1 MIKSD
6 EAVFPLKLTANER
19 KLLLAEPGSLE
30 KSLQHKLDGASGR
43 KPFLV
48 TPNEM
53 RSLVNC
59 ISDLV
64 MHCDRK
70 SKLTVLRAISEKV
83 STLLDI
89 HGGQEPRTLSFADAQ
104 DNRLVLDHTLEI
116 ARAGADAIGVAEE
129 LRIKTKPLE
138 DFRLS
143 PPHLHV
149 LLELHSLS
157 KSAKSKLRKATPKL
171 TVAEVGDLALAA
183 AEEIPDAEPQQQV
196 ALLIVVHHL
205 LDRLHGGIA
214 AQAIPFSERGAPGR
228 PMSASKEL
236 YQFKITLMNIEPPI
250 WRRIQVQ
257 DGTLDELHEHIQTA
271 MGWTNSHLHQF
282 TINGQLYG
290 DPELMNQDDYGDE
303 FEIMDSTATLLSDI
317 VPSGKKS
324 FSFRYE
330 YDFGDSWY
338 HEIVFESRPPL
349 KKKKYPLCLE
359 GERACPPEDVGG
371 RWGYETF
378 LAAIE
383 DPKHEDHEMYA
394 EWAGDFDPEEFS
406 AVQATKDMQEGLTGD
421 RWKIEFR

>member
-89 HGGQEPRTLSFADAQ
+89 HGGQEPRTLSFASAQ

-116 ARAGADAIGVAEE
+116 AHSVAEAIAVAEE
-129 LRIKTKPLE
+129 LRIKTKPLA

-143 PPHLHV
+143 PPHLEA
-149 LLELHSLS
+149 LLELPSLS
-157 KSAKSKLRKATPKL
+157 QSAKSKLRKEPLKL
-171 TVAEVGDLALAA
+171 TVAEVGDLALAV
-183 AEEIPDAEPQQQV
+183 AEEFPDAEPQRQV
-196 ALLIVVHHL
+196 AMLIVAHHL
-205 LDRLHGGIA
+205 LDRLHRGIA
-214 AQAIPFSERGAPGR
+214 AQAIPLWEHDAPR
-228 PMSASKEL
+228 SSKSASQEL
-236 YQFKITLMNIEPPI
+236 YQFKITLMGIEPPI

-257 DGTLDELHEHIQTA
+257 DCTLDELHEHIQTA

-282 TINGQLYG
+282 QINGQLFG
-290 DPELMNQDDYGDE
+290 DPELLNQDDYGEE
-303 FEIMDSTATLLSDI
+303 FEIMDSTATLLSEI
-317 VPSGKKS
+317 VPSGKKQL
-324 FSFRYE
+324 SFRYE

-338 HEIVFESRPPL
+338 HEIVFEGCPPL
-349 KKKKYPLCLE
+349 KKKEKYPLCLE
-359 GERACPPEDVGG
+359 GERSCPPEDVGG
-371 RWGYETF
+371 RWGYENF
-378 LAAIE
+378 LSAIA
-383 DPKHEDHEMYA
+383 DPKHEEHKEML
-394 EWAGDFDPEEFS
+394 EWRGPFDPEAFD
-406 AVQATKDMQEGLTGD
+406 AKKATKEMREGLPD
-421 RWKIEFR
+421 WRLMED